1 MPRNQYFSLGATSE
15 KNLYEDIVIEGLRI
29 YGHDVYYLPRTII
42 NEDGIFNEASL
53 SEFGEAFQI
62 EMYVENID
70 GFEGEGD
77 LLSKF
82 GLEMR
87 DQMKLVVSNRRWE
100 QLVGRFQTTAEV
112 RPQEGDLI
120 YFPLV
125 KGLFEIRYVEEETP
139 FYQLQNIPTFKLS
152 CELFEYSN
160 EEIDTGVAEIDSFE
174 TKFASRTT
182 INLGTGSGT
191 FELGEDVTQAVGSLT
206 ISGEIA
212 EIRSDELDIVGI
224 TSSDGTN
231 TSFDITNA
239 SNGNI
244 IGSSSEAL
252 YQVISIDNDF
262 KNIDDVYPFAD
273 NEELESFVS
282 DGNFIDFSEQ
292 NPFGIP
298 DIT

>member
-1 MPRNQYFSLGATSE
+1 MPRNQYFSLGASSE
-15 KNLYEDIVIEGLRI
+15 KNLYEDIVVEGLRI
-29 YGHDVYYLPRTII
+29 YGHDVYYLPRSII

-87 DQMKLVVSNRRWE
+87 DQMSLVVSNRRWE
-100 QLVGRFQTTAEV
+100 QLVGRFQPVPEA

-125 KGLFEIRYVEEETP
+125 KGLFQIQYVEEESP
-139 FYQLQNIPTFKLS
+139 FYQLQNIPTFKLK
-152 CELFEYSN
+152 CELFEYSD
-160 EEIDTGVAEIDSFE
+160 EAIDTGIGEIDEFE

-182 INLGTGSGT
+182 LTLGTGIGT
-191 FELGEDVTQAVGSLT
+191 FATGEDVTQTVGALT

-212 EIRSDELDIVGI
+212 EIRSGEVDVVGI
-224 TSSDGTN
+224 TSSNGTN
-231 TSFDITNA
+231 VSFSITGD

-244 IGSSSEAL
+244 IGSTSEASYAITL
-252 YQVISIDNDF
+252 KDTFNNMDEF
-262 KNIDDVYPFAD
+262 DAFAD
-273 NEELESFVS
+273 NEEFESV
-282 DGNFIDFSEQ
+282 GNNFIDFTEM
-292 NPFGIP
+292 NPFGTP
-298 DIT
+298 NIT

>member
-1 MPRNQYFSLGATSE
+1 MPRNQYFSLGTTSE

-29 YGHDVYYLPRTII
+29 YGHDVYYLPRSII

-87 DQMKLVVSNRRWE
+87 DQMSLVVANRRWE
-100 QLVGRFQTTAEV
+100 QLVGRFQTVPES

-139 FYQLQNIPTFKLS
+139 FYQLQNIPTFKLK

-160 EEIDTGVAEIDSFE
+160 EAIDTGIGEIDKFE
-174 TKFASRTT
+174 TDFASRTT
-182 INLGTGSGT
+182 LTLGTGTGT
-191 FELGEDVTQAVGSLT
+191 FATGEDVTQTVGALT

-212 EIRSDELDIVGI
+212 EIRSGEVDVVGI

-231 TSFDITNA
+231 VSFSITGD

-244 IGSSSEAL
+244 IGSTSGASYAITLKDTFNNMDEFDA
-252 YQVISIDNDF
+252 
-262 KNIDDVYPFAD
+262 FAD
-273 NEELESFVS
+273 NEEFESV
-282 DGNFIDFSEQ
+282 GNNFIDFTEM
-292 NPFGIP
+292 NPFGTP
-298 DIT
+298 NIT

>member
-1 MPRNQYFSLGATSE
+1 MPRNQYFSLGTTSE

-29 YGHDVYYLPRTII
+29 YGHDVYYLPRSII

-87 DQMKLVVSNRRWE
+87 DQMSLVVANRRWE
-100 QLVGRFQTTAEV
+100 QLVGRFQTVPES

-139 FYQLQNIPTFKLS
+139 FYQLQNIPTFKLK

-160 EEIDTGVAEIDSFE
+160 EAIDTGIGEIDKFE
-174 TKFASRTT
+174 TDFASRTT
-182 INLGTGSGT
+182 LTLGTGIGT
-191 FELGEDVTQAVGSLT
+191 FATGEDVTQTVGALT

-212 EIRSDELDIVGI
+212 EIRSGEVDVVGI

-231 TSFDITNA
+231 VSFSITGD

-244 IGSSSEAL
+244 IGSTSGASYAITLKDTFNNMDEFDA
-252 YQVISIDNDF
+252 
-262 KNIDDVYPFAD
+262 FAD
-273 NEELESFVS
+273 NEEFESI
-282 DGNFIDFSEQ
+282 GNNFIDFTEM
-292 NPFGIP
+292 NPFGTP
-298 DIT
+298 NIT